1 MRGELCT
8 ERRSIYSQN
17 TMYKRRY
24 LILAVGELGEMVGEL
39 NSAINS
45 PKKAIGP
52 QGLQGIG

>member
-1 MRGELCT
+1 
-8 ERRSIYSQN
+8 
-17 TMYKRRY
+17 MYKRRY